1 MRTTTDRVR
10 HSLLFELFG
19 IAICTPLAS
28 LILGKSLA
36 LIGSLTIT
44 ISIVAMGLNYLF
56 NLCFDKAMV
65 RLGQP
70 VNLRP
75 VWLRILHAISFEASL
90 LFLTIPM
97 VAWWL
102 DMSLWAAFIADTGM
116 VLFFLIYAFVFNW
129 TYDTVFPMPVCSKS

>member
-19 IAICTPLAS
+19 VALCTPLAS

-36 LIGSLTIT
+36 LIGSLSIT

-65 RLGQP
+65 RFGQP
-70 VNLRP
+70 VNVRP
-75 VWLRILHAISFEASL
+75 LWLRIFHAISFETSL

-102 DMSLWAAFIADTGM
+102 DMSLWAAFIADMGM

-129 TYDTVFPMPVCSKS
+129 TYDTVFPMPICSK